1 MSGTED
7 VRVMIEIAHMYYDEQ
22 LTQQQIAKKMCMS
35 RSLVSKLLIKARK
48 EGIVEITIKD
58 KNLYPHRGLEK
69 KIEQLFGINDVFI
82 VDTFNSRAPRKKIAV
97 ETSKYLARKISKAK
111 YIAVA
116 AGRMTREIAL
126 NFTTSFP
133 LTGTV
138 FVPMSGGLGE
148 ERWEIQA
155 NNVCK
160 YFAHNSGAKSEQL
173 HAPIMVDSIMARE
186 ILMKQHFIKN
196 VLDKARNADIAIV
209 GVGNARQYFELTE
222 NYLLESGQEE
232 KNMDM
237 IKGDISY
244 NYYDNEGKLIECN
257 WNKQL
262 IGIELDELL
271 EIPEVICIATE
282 QEKVESIYVAVKN
295 ELITS
300 LITNVE
306 IANELIELC
315 NKEDHKIK

>member
-7 VRVMIEIAHMYYDEQ
+7 IRVMIEIAHMYYEEQ
-22 LTQQQIAKKMCMS
+22 LTQQQIAKRMCMS

-58 KNLYPHRGLEK
+58 KDLYPHRELEK
-69 KIEQLFGINDVFI
+69 EIEQIFEINDVFI
-82 VDTFNSRAPRKKIAV
+82 VDTLNSRNPRKKLAV

-111 YIAVA
+111 YVAVA

-126 NFTTSFP
+126 NFTTPFP

-160 YFAHNSGAKSEQL
+160 YFAHNCGAKSEQL
-173 HAPIMVDSIMARE
+173 HAPIVVDSKMARE
-186 ILMKQHFIKN
+186 VLMKQHFIKN

-209 GVGNARQYFELTE
+209 GIGNARQYFELTE
-222 NYLLESGQEE
+222 NYLLESKQESNIIE
-232 KNMDM
+232 T

-244 NYYDNEGKLIECN
+244 NYFNDEGKLIECD

-262 IGIELDELL
+262 IGIELSELL

-282 QEKVESIYVAVKN
+282 LEKIESICAALRN
-295 ELITS
+295 GLITS
-300 LITNVE
+300 LIINVE
-306 IANELIELC
+306 IADKLIELY
-315 NKEDHKIK
+315 KK

>member
-7 VRVMIEIAHMYYDEQ
+7 IRVMIEIAHMYYEEQ
-22 LTQQQIAKKMCMS
+22 LTQQQIAKRMCMS

-58 KNLYPHRGLEK
+58 KDLYPHRELEK
-69 KIEQLFGINDVFI
+69 EIEQIFEINDVFI
-82 VDTFNSRAPRKKIAV
+82 VDTLNSRNPRKKLAV

-111 YIAVA
+111 YVAVA

-126 NFTTSFP
+126 NFTTPFP

-160 YFAHNSGAKSEQL
+160 YFAHNCGAKSEQL
-173 HAPIMVDSIMARE
+173 HAPIVVDSKMARE
-186 ILMKQHFIKN
+186 VLMKQHFIKN

-209 GVGNARQYFELTE
+209 GIGNARQYFELTE
-222 NYLLESGQEE
+222 NYLLESKQESNIIE
-232 KNMDM
+232 T

-244 NYYDNEGKLIECN
+244 NYYNDEGKLIECD

-262 IGIELDELL
+262 IGIELSELL

-282 QEKVESIYVAVKN
+282 LEKIESICAALRN
-295 ELITS
+295 GLITS
-300 LITNVE
+300 LIINVE
-306 IANELIELC
+306 IADKLIELY
-315 NKEDHKIK
+315 KK

>member
-1 MSGTED
+1 
-7 VRVMIEIAHMYYDEQ
+7 
-22 LTQQQIAKKMCMS
+22 
-35 RSLVSKLLIKARK
+35 
-48 EGIVEITIKD
+48 
-58 KNLYPHRGLEK
+58 
-69 KIEQLFGINDVFI
+69 
-82 VDTFNSRAPRKKIAV
+82 
-97 ETSKYLARKISKAK
+97 
-111 YIAVA
+111 
-116 AGRMTREIAL
+116 
-126 NFTTSFP
+126 
-133 LTGTV
+133 
-138 FVPMSGGLGE
+138 MSGGLGE

-155 NNVCK
+155 NNVRK